1 MTVRIQGDNSNASPA
16 ITGDDTDSGI
26 VIGTNEVDIVTN
38 GTSKVNID
46 TDGNVEITSTGSLRV
61 PVGTEAQRPG
71 TGAAGM
77 LRYNSDTNN
86 LEYFRTDSNA
96 FVPVTDTGP
105 DTSIRYLVIAGGGG
119 GGAAFQGGCAGG
131 GGAGGYRTN
140 FGTGNVSGG
149 ASAVEAD
156 MAMVLDTA
164 LDLTVG
170 AGAAAQTGNT
180 NSTDAANNGSDST
193 FRTITS
199 TGGGGGGRNDGGS
212 GANGGSGGGAGGR
225 LASASPGSGTAN
237 QGFIGGDCTVDND
250 LAAGGGGGA
259 GEAGDQGITS
269 GSPNL
274 AQGGD
279 GLASEITG
287 TSVTRGG
294 GGGSG
299 GNSSSCTVDANQSGG
314 LGGAGGGGGGAA
326 ANSANGTDGTAN
338 TGGGGGGNLRSCSSS
353 NGGAGG
359 SGVIILR
366 TPSTFNG
373 NNLQATFTEGVVV
386 NGTTVGV
393 GGAVVAGDTT
403 VAGQLIWTITA
414 AASDTVTFST
424 T

>member
-1 MTVRIQGDNSNASPA
+1 MTVRIQGDNTNGSPA

-38 GTSKVNID
+38 GTSKVNVD

-119 GGAAFQGGCAGG
+119 GGACFQGGCGGG

-149 ASAVEAD
+149 QSAVEAD

-170 AGAAAQTGNT
+170 AGATAQTGNT
-180 NSTDAANNGSDST
+180 NSTVAANNGSDST

-225 LASASPGSGTAN
+225 LASANPGSGTAN
-237 QGFIGGDCTVDND
+237 QGFDGGDCTVDND
-250 LAAGGGGGA
+250 RAAGGGGGA
-259 GEAGDQGITS
+259 SEVGAQGVTS
-269 GSPNL
+269 GTNL
-274 AQGGD
+274 AAGGD

-287 TSVTRGG
+287 TSVTRAG

-299 GNSSSCTVDANQSGG
+299 GNSTSGSGPAEIAGG
-314 LGGAGGGGGGAA
+314 LGGAGGGGNGAQVF
-326 ANSANGTDGTAN
+326 SDNGFNGTAN
-338 TGGGGGGNLRSCSSS
+338 TGGGGGGNMRQNSSS

-366 TPSTFNG
+366 TPSQING
-373 NNLQATFTEGVVV
+373 NDLQATFTEGVVV

-393 GGAVVAGDTT
+393 GGAVVAGNTT

>member
-1 MTVRIQGDNSNASPA
+1 MTVRIQGDNTNGSPA

-38 GTSKVNID
+38 GTSKVNVD

-119 GGAAFQGGCAGG
+119 GGACFQGGCGGG

-149 ASAVEAD
+149 QSAVEAD

-170 AGAAAQTGNT
+170 AGATAQTGNT
-180 NSTDAANNGSDST
+180 NSTVAANNGSDST

-212 GANGGSGGGAGGR
+212 GANGGSGGGAGV
-225 LASASPGSGTAN
+225 SPARR
-237 QGFIGGDCTVDND
+237 
-250 LAAGGGGGA
+250 GGA
-259 GEAGDQGITS
+259 TGLADTTATTGLGEAPGHGGQRSQRSRPLACGGCGADRACGPHRGDRHQNHPS
-269 GSPNL
+269 GVRRWWP
-274 AQGGD
+274 A
-279 GLASEITG
+279 
-287 TSVTRGG
+287 
-294 GGGSG
+294 GSA
-299 GNSSSCTVDANQSGG
+299 TAD
-314 LGGAGGGGGGAA
+314 GAGGHRGQPGGLAPLQGRIPAPRLQPDHLDRRAEPGFAA
-326 ANSANGTDGTAN
+326 RSLATVGQPPVSRLLAVPLLGRGCCDGLDVGVPGCTA
-338 TGGGGGGNLRSCSSS
+338 GDPAGSSLQ
-353 NGGAGG
+353 APAHQCLG
-359 SGVIILR
+359 SGC
-366 TPSTFNG
+366 
-373 NNLQATFTEGVVV
+373 
-386 NGTTVGV
+386 
-393 GGAVVAGDTT
+393 AVVPGP
-403 VAGQLIWTITA
+403 GHQR
-414 AASDTVTFST
+414 
-424 T
+424 